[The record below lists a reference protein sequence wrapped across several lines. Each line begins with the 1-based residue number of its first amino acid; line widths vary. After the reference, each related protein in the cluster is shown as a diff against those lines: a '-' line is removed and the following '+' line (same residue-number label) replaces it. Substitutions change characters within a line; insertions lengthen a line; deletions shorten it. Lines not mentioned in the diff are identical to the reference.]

1 MRTKKTTLKVE
12 LMRQEDSNQDEIF
25 GLKDVMG
32 KELVTLRHDFD
43 RSLLELQVTFIE
55 QIRVWAYNVN

>member
-1 MRTKKTTLKVE
+1 
-12 LMRQEDSNQDEIF
+12 MRQEDSNQDEIF

-43 RSLLELQVTFIE
+43 RSLLELQVIFIE
-55 QIRVWAYNVN
+55 QIRVWAYIIC